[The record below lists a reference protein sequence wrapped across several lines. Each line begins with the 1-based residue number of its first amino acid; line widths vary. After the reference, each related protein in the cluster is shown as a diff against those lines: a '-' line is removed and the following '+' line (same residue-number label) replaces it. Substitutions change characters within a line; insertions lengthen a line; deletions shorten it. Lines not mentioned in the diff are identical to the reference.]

1 MSVLSYYMW
10 PVLCVT
16 SASSFKTLTILF
28 RGALVLFIFFL
39 CYSECLFTVYL
50 FKAEGM
56 GAYLLISLESFSC
69 FHCCLPATDFL
80 FHMIMNLA
88 GHCSLNYNS
97 HLREIHPCS
106 STTSSAL
113 PQKRLWN
120 ALDRKSYFSDTTWDT
135 QWHYLW
141 HSVTLPVAAR
151 PSPFNLGHHYLML
164 HVQYCV
170 DCKSTL

>member
-1 MSVLSYYMW
+1 MLWCLFCLTTCDLY
-10 PVLCVT
+10 CVVT
-16 SASSFKTLTILF
+16 IQSASSFKTLTILF
-28 RGALVLFIFFL
+28 RGALVMFIFFFS
-39 CYSECLFTVYL
+39 YSECVFTVYL

-106 STTSSAL
+106 STTSSAIATEEAL
-113 PQKRLWN
+113 ECSWQKEL
-120 ALDRKSYFSDTTWDT
+120 F
-135 QWHYLW
+135 QWHYLG
-141 HSVTLPVAAR
+141 HSVTLPVTF
-151 PSPFNLGHHYLML
+151 SDTTCSCTSKPF
-164 HVQYCV
+164 
-170 DCKSTL
+170 